1 MALQT
6 VGIIGGGAWGTALAM
21 TARLAG
27 RDALIWAY
35 EASTV
40 EDINKLHVNRT
51 FLPGVPLDPAI
62 EATSHL
68 NEVASADLLLLV
80 APSQAVRGIAAEL
93 AQFARSDQPLVICS
107 KGFEQSTGKL
117 LSDVVSEE
125 LPEASLAVLSGPSFA
140 AEIARGLPAAVTLGA
155 PDKDQGAALSRAGR
169 CHALHRAGRRS
180 CVAGDRS
187 APGRR
192 PGGGVLG

>member
-21 TARLAG
+21 TARRAG

-68 NEVASADLLLLV
+68 NEVASGDLLLLV
-80 APSQAVRGIAAEL
+80 APSQSVR
-93 AQFARSDQPLVICS
+93 ARAICS
-107 KGFEQSTGKL
+107 
-117 LSDVVSEE
+117 
-125 LPEASLAVLSGPSFA
+125 
-140 AEIARGLPAAVTLGA
+140 RRPAAGDLLEGLRA
-155 PDKDQGAALSRAGR
+155 IDRQAALGR
-169 CHALHRAGRRS
+169 GE
-180 CVAGDRS
+180 
-187 APGRR
+187 
-192 PGGGVLG
+192 